1 MPIRYSIDP
10 VQGLLVSEFRG
21 EVSPE
26 DLLAWYGELRGRT
39 DFDPEC
45 MQIADFR
52 LNVPSRWSPDEMQEV
67 LAQEP
72 FAPTA
77 RRAFVGPTDIVY
89 GLARMYST
97 LGEALGKGG
106 IIRVFR
112 EMDEAREWL
121 GLGPEE
127 DS

>member
-1 MPIRYSIDP
+1 
-10 VQGLLVSEFRG
+10 
-21 EVSPE
+21 
-26 DLLAWYGELRGRT
+26 
-39 DFDPEC
+39 
-45 MQIADFR
+45 
-52 LNVPSRWSPDEMQEV
+52 
-67 LAQEP
+67 
-72 FAPTA
+72 
-77 RRAFVGPTDIVY
+77 
-89 GLARMYST
+89 